1 MKNIVV
7 IAMGQETSY
16 VCREQLQ
23 QLLGVRINITDYYV
37 RGGTLP
43 PKIHAD
49 FAIFLSPT
57 AYRAVSSRLAADTPW
72 LIARRSINYHE
83 VGKLFTIPPNTDV
96 LLVNDL
102 PESATETI
110 AALQALGIDHLNY
123 SPYAPG
129 MHKHPDIH
137 VAITPGETRF
147 VPASIE
153 SIIDI
158 GTRLI
163 DITSLTEILSH
174 LGILEHYADFLS
186 EEYIHDIISVI
197 KKSQDYKVEAQHL
210 KQKIQRL
217 EITAQKKIQKNR
229 YQASYTFAD
238 ILGQSPELRHAID
251 IAKIFA
257 ETDSTVL
264 IQAESGAGKE
274 LFAQSIHT
282 ASARRN
288 GPFVAVNF
296 AAITES
302 LLESEL
308 FGYVEGSF
316 TGASRHGSPGLFEQA
331 HTGTIFLDEIGDAPL
346 SFQVK
351 LLRVLQEHEVRRIG
365 SSATIPIDVRVIA
378 ATNRNLY
385 QMVKEGKFRQDLYY
399 RLKVLPLELPPLH
412 QRAGDVLLLARH
424 FYKKYAHNDSMTA
437 DDFLAPIA
445 HKLLFYR
452 WPGNIREL
460 ENTMEYLC
468 AICAHRL
475 PTVNDLPRE
484 LREYQEEQQHDVSD
498 SPKEAVLSSIA
509 AANRNH
515 TPIGR
520 RSLAQELN
528 LPENQIRQL
537 LTDLVQE
544 GKVIQQRGRGGL
556 HLTTGFASHYGL

>member
-123 SPYAPG
+123 YPYAPG

-210 KQKIQRL
+210 K
-217 EITAQKKIQKNR
+217 
-229 YQASYTFAD
+229 D
-238 ILGQSPELRHAID
+238 G
-251 IAKIFA
+251 
-257 ETDSTVL
+257 
-264 IQAESGAGKE
+264 
-274 LFAQSIHT
+274 
-282 ASARRN
+282 
-288 GPFVAVNF
+288 
-296 AAITES
+296 
-302 LLESEL
+302 
-308 FGYVEGSF
+308 F
-316 TGASRHGSPGLFEQA
+316 T
-331 HTGTIFLDEIGDAPL
+331 I
-346 SFQVK
+346 
-351 LLRVLQEHEVRRIG
+351 
-365 SSATIPIDVRVIA
+365 
-378 ATNRNLY
+378 
-385 QMVKEGKFRQDLYY
+385 
-399 RLKVLPLELPPLH
+399 
-412 QRAGDVLLLARH
+412 
-424 FYKKYAHNDSMTA
+424 
-437 DDFLAPIA
+437 
-445 HKLLFYR
+445 
-452 WPGNIREL
+452 
-460 ENTMEYLC
+460 
-468 AICAHRL
+468 
-475 PTVNDLPRE
+475 
-484 LREYQEEQQHDVSD
+484 
-498 SPKEAVLSSIA
+498 
-509 AANRNH
+509 
-515 TPIGR
+515 
-520 RSLAQELN
+520 
-528 LPENQIRQL
+528 
-537 LTDLVQE
+537 
-544 GKVIQQRGRGGL
+544 
-556 HLTTGFASHYGL
+556 